1 MLFEQVVF
9 CAAIVETLLV
19 IWFKSPIQDDL
30 KYFTKIPFQD
40 YLNLK
45 CPFLAKL
52 SGCHICLSFWLSLL
66 TGIFIFDLGKLFL
79 CIPGILYL
87 INRKVF

>member
-1 MLFEQVVF
+1 MQLESVLY
-9 CAAIVETLLV
+9 CALIVETLLV

-30 KYFTKIPFQD
+30 KFFTKIPLQD
-40 YLNLK
+40 YLALR

-52 SGCHICLSFWLSLL
+52 SSCHICLSFWFSLFIGL
-66 TGIFIFDLGKLFL
+66 FIFDLGKLFL
-79 CIPGILYL
+79 CVPGLLYL

>member
-1 MLFEQVVF
+1 MQIESILY
-9 CAAIVETLLV
+9 CALIVETFLV

-30 KYFTKIPFQD
+30 KFFTKIPLQD

-52 SGCHICLSFWLSLL
+52 SSCHICLSFWLSLL
-66 TGIFIFDLGKLFL
+66 IGLLIFDLGKLFL
-79 CIPGILYL
+79 CIPGLLYL